1 MRHRLH
7 GCGALLMDSFEEWWT
22 ANSREFILADPRRVI
37 TTYKLA
43 AIRAAYEA
51 GQASR
56 DGEVAQLSVRCE
68 ELKAALPLVRE
79 DTVVWPSIHDNVA
92 ALQASLAE
100 ALRNA
105 EELEGR
111 LAATTPVIEAAERRY
126 GDLDETTCVHGNV
139 TWNCESCD
147 FDKDEAIVVALATY
161 RAAVTKDDQ
170 K

>member
-1 MRHRLH
+1 
-7 GCGALLMDSFEEWWT
+7 MDSFEEWW
-22 ANSREFILADPRRVI
+22 
-37 TTYKLA
+37 A
-43 AIRAAYEA
+43 ASQFHSFYGPIESAQERAARAAYEA

-56 DGEVAQLSVRCE
+56 DEEVAALNVRCE

-105 EELEGR
+105 EETEAR
-111 LAATTPVIEAAERRY
+111 LAATTPVIEAAERIKSFQYEEIEYPSRKPAAPY
-126 GDLDETTCVHGNV
+126 SENEFMERAFNDGLDYCAAIA
-139 TWNCESCD
+139 
-147 FDKDEAIVVALATY
+147 EAALATY
-161 RAAVTKDDQ
+161 RAAVTKEEG